1 MTGKIFDIITD
12 ARPDSYTFGVTQAFI
27 LDSTL
32 QNMLWVPRGFLHAFV
47 VPKDVENATFE
58 YFCDNVY
65 HKESEV
71 GIAPLSFLKR
81 CFESLDKS
89 AIPEMFVQLID
100 LLNDEKSL
108 NLSQKDLEA
117 EDYSTWMSKQRS
129 STTLWYR

>member
-12 ARPDSYTFGVTQAFI
+12 ARPDSCTFGVTQAFI

-65 HKESEV
+65 HKESEI
-71 GIAPLSFLKR
+71 GIAPLSFLQK

-89 AIPEMFVQLID
+89 AMPEMFVQLID

-108 NLSQKDLEA
+108 NLS
-117 EDYSTWMSKQRS
+117 
-129 STTLWYR
+129 